1 MISYLDL
8 FILMLSNEVLSGFK
22 ISKEAQ
28 LPFWKNNTSS
38 PQKIAAH
45 SVSVNMSMYHL
56 WLLIQDTFHHPILKQ
71 DDTTWQICTSCLR
84 CFNNVAC
91 TQLTAN
97 DVSLSI
103 ALTIAVPVLMGSITM
118 EPPRE
123 PWTATQ
129 QKT

>member
-1 MISYLDL
+1 M
-8 FILMLSNEVLSGFK
+8 
-22 ISKEAQ
+22 
-28 LPFWKNNTSS
+28 
-38 PQKIAAH
+38 
-45 SVSVNMSMYHL
+45 
-56 WLLIQDTFHHPILKQ
+56 
-71 DDTTWQICTSCLR
+71 
-84 CFNNVAC
+84 AC